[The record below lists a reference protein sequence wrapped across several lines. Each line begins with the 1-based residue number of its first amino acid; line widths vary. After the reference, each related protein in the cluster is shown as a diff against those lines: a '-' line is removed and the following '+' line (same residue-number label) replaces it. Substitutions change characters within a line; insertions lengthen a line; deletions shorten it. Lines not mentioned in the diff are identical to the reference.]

1 MASRKDYYDILGI
14 RRNATEEEIEKAYRK
29 LSRTYQI
36 DRIRCLKGAQW
47 RLREISEAYEILSN
61 KEKRA
66 FYDQWGP
73 NATFHESLVENFGP
87 EEWEEPEEGQWEGF
101 EEVFEE
107 HFRISPGSLTVHPL
121 PRGRDIVVGA
131 EIGFEEALQGTLLE
145 IEIVQEKICRR
156 CKGKGKDP
164 EGSQKICRVCGGA
177 GQIQIGL
184 PPASFSQGCPDCAGE
199 GRVRTQPCRDC
210 AGKGLEEAR
219 ERVRI
224 EVPAG
229 VQDGC
234 RIYKMGLGHSPRLG
248 GLPGDLIAEI
258 HVRPH
263 SFFKKIGEDLHI
275 AVCLTPW
282 EAALGTQIEIP
293 TLRGLERIV
302 IPAGTIHGQTLRLKG
317 RGAPILNESKRG
329 DQVISFRIDLP
340 RDLDERSRAIL
351 AELKR
356 LRPQDPR
363 TGEDWRWRISQ

>member
-29 LSRTYQI
+29 LSRTYQV
-36 DRIRCLKGAQW
+36 DRTRSHRGAHW

-66 FYDQWGP
+66 LYDQRGTE
-73 NATFHESLVENFGP
+73 ATFHQSFVENSGQ
-87 EEWEEPEEGQWEGF
+87 EGWEEAEEGQWEGF
-101 EEVFEE
+101 EDVFED
-107 HFRISPGSLTVHPL
+107 HFRVPQGSLTVHPL
-121 PRGRDIVVGA
+121 PRGRDIVVRA
-131 EIGFEEALQGTLLE
+131 EIEFEEAIQGTFLE
-145 IEIVQEKICRR
+145 IEFGQEKICTR
-156 CKGKGKDP
+156 CRGKGKDP
-164 EGSQKICRVCGGA
+164 EGIQQICQVCGGA

-184 PPASFSQGCPDCAGE
+184 SPASFSQNCPHCGGE
-199 GRVRTQPCRDC
+199 GRVQTQPCRHC
-210 AGKGLEEAR
+210 SGKGLQGAK

-234 RIYKMGLGHSPRLG
+234 RIYKMGLGHGHRLG
-248 GLPGDLIAEI
+248 GVPGDLIVEI

-263 SFFKKIGEDLHI
+263 PFFKKIGEDLHI
-275 AVCLTPW
+275 SVCLTPW

-293 TLRGLERIV
+293 TLKGFERV
-302 IPAGTIHGQTLRLKG
+302 AIPAGTTHGQTLRLKG
-317 RGAPILNESKRG
+317 RGAPNLNESKRG

-351 AELKR
+351 AELKKI
-356 LRPQDPR
+356 RPRDLR
-363 TGEDWRWRISQ
+363 TGEEWRWRISQ